1 MIQAKLKLEIIAGY
15 LLLVS
20 FFAFIVYLVHEER
33 ERTSAMKQQELHWQ
47 KERQLTNRAFVQL
60 LDLTATGELVA
71 GWTEDDYVTYRNKHM
86 EVSRLLQELKMM
98 QEDMEQQMCVDSVC
112 ILLVEKERQMA
123 AILNLLEN
131 MPDAGDI
138 IRKKYQL
145 SSVRLD
151 NGNKSKFLRIKRQ
164 LNPYLL
170 KRKNMDSGGSSERK
184 RKNQFMPYSGRNQKK
199 HKP

>member
-33 ERTSAMKQQELHWQ
+33 EKTSAMKQQELHWQ
-47 KERQLTNRAFVQL
+47 KERQLTNRTFVQL

-138 IRKKYQL
+138 IRKKIPAIVRQTRQWKQEQVSSDKTTVEPL
-145 SSVRLD
+145 SVE
-151 NGNKSKFLRIKRQ
+151 K
-164 LNPYLL
+164 
-170 KRKNMDSGGSSERK
+170 
-184 RKNQFMPYSGRNQKK
+184 KK
-199 HKP
+199 HGDRKSVV